1 MNELQAA
8 SANFELIQANGV
20 DALLSGIRPAWQAKN
35 LIQRVKKL
43 LPTDPSSACQRI
55 FNASVHDLKEK
66 IIIMGVDIASEVA
79 TAFRM
84 PSINSAEDIENYNTS
99 RLLEL
104 AWRIGLLTRPEYKKI
119 ARVYD
124 IRKDLEHEDDEY
136 EAGIEECIY
145 IFSACINIILSRD
158 HIELIRITDVK
169 DIVQSSSPTKVNEIL
184 VEEYS
189 QAPKSRQIDIFKF
202 LQSEALN
209 PKQSD
214 IVRQN
219 AYSALA
225 DLSPHA
231 KQSALL
237 EVATIQVEHI
247 GKRSPKL
254 DEVRVAVVSK
264 TFPYFKQAQIK
275 GFFSDYLLLMKREGY
290 SWRKSNVH
298 GELLRNLFEIE
309 GLTYCPDATVYD
321 YVEWLFLCY
330 LGEPGGYGMGANRP
344 VFYSNSGAPIA
355 YDILKLSKLKVQPIL
370 TKIQANKTIKNAI
383 SNGAIKSRFE
393 NLLDIFE

>member
-158 HIELIRITDVK
+158 HIELIRITNVK

-264 TFPYFKQAQIK
+264 TFPYF
-275 GFFSDYLLLMKREGY
+275 
-290 SWRKSNVH
+290 
-298 GELLRNLFEIE
+298 
-309 GLTYCPDATVYD
+309 
-321 YVEWLFLCY
+321 
-330 LGEPGGYGMGANRP
+330 NR
-344 VFYSNSGAPIA
+344 
-355 YDILKLSKLKVQPIL
+355 LKLKASFR
-370 TKIQANKTIKNAI
+370 TTCY
-383 SNGAIKSRFE
+383 
-393 NLLDIFE
+393 